1 MARLAG
7 ILCWKDVYSEA
18 IYQIM
23 VAKHLIMTRSLL
35 EKMDSEQPVQIFL
48 LLQDEILEN
57 QAELLK
63 QNNAINERVG
73 IYQKN
78 FKIFWMK
85 IMWLKV
91 Y

>member
-1 MARLAG
+1 
-7 ILCWKDVYSEA
+7 
-18 IYQIM
+18 
-23 VAKHLIMTRSLL
+23 MTRSLL

>member
-1 MARLAG
+1 
-7 ILCWKDVYSEA
+7 
-18 IYQIM
+18 M

-78 FKIFWMK
+78 FKIF
-85 IMWLKV
+85 
-91 Y
+91 

>member
-1 MARLAG
+1 
-7 ILCWKDVYSEA
+7 
-18 IYQIM
+18 M

-57 QAELLK
+57 QTELLK

-78 FKIFWMK
+78 FKIF
-85 IMWLKV
+85 
-91 Y
+91 

>member
-18 IYQIM
+18 TYQIM
-23 VAKHLIMTRSLL
+23 VAKHLIMTRSQL

-57 QAELLK
+57 QAQLLK

>member
-57 QAELLK
+57 QADKTMLLMKELVFIK
-63 QNNAINERVG
+63 
-73 IYQKN
+73 
-78 FKIFWMK
+78 KISRSSEWK
-85 IMWLKV
+85 
-91 Y
+91 

>member
-1 MARLAG
+1 
-7 ILCWKDVYSEA
+7 
-18 IYQIM
+18 M

-63 QNNAINERVG
+63 QNNTINERVG

-78 FKIFWMK
+78 FKIF
-85 IMWLKV
+85 
-91 Y
+91 

>member
-1 MARLAG
+1 
-7 ILCWKDVYSEA
+7 
-18 IYQIM
+18 M
-23 VAKHLIMTRSLL
+23 VAKHLIMTRSQL

-78 FKIFWMK
+78 FKIF
-85 IMWLKV
+85 
-91 Y
+91 

>member
-1 MARLAG
+1 
-7 ILCWKDVYSEA
+7 
-18 IYQIM
+18 
-23 VAKHLIMTRSLL
+23 MTRSLL

-63 QNNAINERVG
+63 QNNAINQRVG

>member
-1 MARLAG
+1 
-7 ILCWKDVYSEA
+7 
-18 IYQIM
+18 
-23 VAKHLIMTRSLL
+23 
-35 EKMDSEQPVQIFL
+35 MDSEQPVQIFL

-63 QNNAINERVG
+63 QNNTINERVG

>member
-1 MARLAG
+1 
-7 ILCWKDVYSEA
+7 
-18 IYQIM
+18 M

-63 QNNAINERVG
+63 QNNAINQRVG

-78 FKIFWMK
+78 FKIF
-85 IMWLKV
+85 
-91 Y
+91 